1 MAETAAHT
9 AAPLDPLEPRPL
21 VAPHHDDKS
30 LNETLL
36 DHVWAK
42 PGKGWFM
49 LFGLALSA
57 LGLLVLGVTVTL
69 ARGIGMW
76 GNNNPNGWAFDIVNF
91 VWWVGIGHA
100 GTLISAILLLFQQ
113 KWRTSINRFAEAM
126 TLFAVCCAGLF
137 PLLHTGRPWFAFWLF
152 PYPSTL
158 GAWPQ
163 FRSPLVWDVFA
174 ISTYLTV
181 SALFWYVGLIP
192 DLAAL
197 RDSSKGKLQRTIYG
211 LFALGW
217 RGSGR
222 HWHNYKIGY
231 LLLAGISTPLV
242 VSVHTI
248 VSFDF
253 ATSLIPGWHATI
265 FPPYFVAG
273 AVFSGF
279 AMVITLIVPARKYLK
294 LRDVITDRHLEN
306 MNKVILATG
315 LIVSY
320 GYLMEHFIAWYSG
333 SEFEIWT
340 FYVNRARGP
349 YAGVYWLMIAC
360 NVITPN
366 IFWFKKCRTSIPIM
380 WVASILVN
388 IGMWCERFI
397 IIVTSLTQDFLP
409 GSWDLYSP
417 TWVDWSIYI
426 GTLGLFSTLF
436 LLFLKFVPAVAV
448 SEVKELQLELKH
460 AAHHGA
466 HGTETA
472 AAGTLTHGAH

>member
-1 MAETAAHT
+1 
-9 AAPLDPLEPRPL
+9 
-21 VAPHHDDKS
+21 
-30 LNETLL
+30 
-36 DHVWAK
+36 
-42 PGKGWFM
+42 
-49 LFGLALSA
+49 
-57 LGLLVLGVTVTL
+57 
-69 ARGIGMW
+69 
-76 GNNNPNGWAFDIVNF
+76 
-91 VWWVGIGHA
+91 
-100 GTLISAILLLFQQ
+100 
-113 KWRTSINRFAEAM
+113 EAM

-409 GSWDLYSP
+409 ASWDLYSP